1 MKHFMCTHSYL
12 SGDAKENIINQLR
25 GITDREFLD
34 MNSGKNARVLQHW
47 AGKDEFFFCHW
58 EAENE
63 DDIHEVLSKIGAD
76 KFIITL
82 ANEMQRY
89 VTHYDIKDEKINI
102 PEDE

>member
-12 SGDAKENIINQLR
+12 SGDAKENITNQFR
-25 GITDREFLD
+25 NATDREFLEI
-34 MNSGKNARVLQHW
+34 NSSRNARVLQHW

-58 EAENE
+58 EAESE
-63 DDIHEVLSKIGAD
+63 DDIHEVLAKIGAD

-89 VTHYDIKDEKINI
+89 VTINDIKDRKLVI

>member
-25 GITDREFLD
+25 NATDREFLE
-34 MNSGKNARVLQHW
+34 MNSGENARVLQHW

-58 EAENE
+58 EAESE
-63 DDIHEVLSKIGAD
+63 DDIHEVLAKIGAD

-89 VTHYDIKDEKINI
+89 VTSYDIKDQKLVI
-102 PEDE
+102 PEDM

>member
-1 MKHFMCTHSYL
+1 MRHFMCTHSYL
-12 SGDAKENIINQLR
+12 AGDSKENITNQLR
-25 GITDREFLD
+25 GITDIEFLEL
-34 MNSGKNARVLQHW
+34 NRGEKARVLQHW

-58 EAENE
+58 EAESE
-63 DDIHEVLSKIGAD
+63 DDIHEVLAKIGAD

-89 VTHYDIKDEKINI
+89 VTKYEIKDETINL

>member
-12 SGDAKENIINQLR
+12 SGDAKENITNQFR
-25 GITDREFLD
+25 NATDREFLEI
-34 MNSGKNARVLQHW
+34 NSSRNARVLQHW

-58 EAENE
+58 EAESE
-63 DDIHEVLSKIGAD
+63 DDIHEVLAKIGAD

-89 VTHYDIKDEKINI
+89 VTINDIKDQKLVI

>member
-12 SGDAKENIINQLR
+12 SGDAKENVVNELR
-25 GITDREFLD
+25 ESTDRDFFEFYQSD
-34 MNSGKNARVLQHW
+34 KARVLQHW

-58 EAENE
+58 EAESA
-63 DDIHEVLSKIGAD
+63 DDIHELLSKAGAD
-76 KFIITL
+76 DVIITL

-89 VTHYDIKDEKINI
+89 ITSHNIEDKKLVI